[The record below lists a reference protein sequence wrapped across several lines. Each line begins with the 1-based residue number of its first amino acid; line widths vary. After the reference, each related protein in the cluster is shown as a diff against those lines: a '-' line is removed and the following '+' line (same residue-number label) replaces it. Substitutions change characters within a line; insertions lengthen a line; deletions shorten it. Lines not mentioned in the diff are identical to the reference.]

1 MASLR
6 RLFERWVKICA
17 ACFLENI
24 FGIWMITFY
33 PDFVE
38 CWDVCHVASRRPCPA
53 PTKARTNIKQAIEL
67 LNGRRWRTVSAQ
79 VVNCALYNTKASE
92 TVHEEMITEFVWHL
106 SPSPV
111 LHLILLEN
119 PSEQTQLMGTSTA
132 KRIVKLLEATNGWC
146 RTEF

>member
-17 ACFLENI
+17 ACFPRRTSSEFEWSHFIRILLS
-24 FGIWMITFY
+24 
-33 PDFVE
+33 VE
-38 CWDVCHVASRRPCPA
+38 TCVASRRPCPA